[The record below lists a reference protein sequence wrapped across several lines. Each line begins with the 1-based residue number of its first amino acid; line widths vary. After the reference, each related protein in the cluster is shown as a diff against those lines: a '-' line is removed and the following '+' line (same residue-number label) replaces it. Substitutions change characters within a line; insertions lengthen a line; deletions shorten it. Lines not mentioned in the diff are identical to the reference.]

1 MRQNFLELEGFSGAG
16 VQGWGEGRDGEG
28 VPDPWR
34 LQERQVWFQ
43 ETSLVSQPSCVSPLG
58 SWQRHR
64 VLGRQSTSLWSHRSR
79 RLESFP
85 AGKMNR
91 TVELVGQARDKLAAS
106 LHLPPHLPEL

>member
-1 MRQNFLELEGFSGAG
+1 M
-16 VQGWGEGRDGEG
+16 GEGCRVGGKVENGEG

-43 ETSLVSQPSCVSPLG
+43 ETSLVPQPSCVSPLG

-106 LHLPPHLPEL
+106 LHLPPYLPEL